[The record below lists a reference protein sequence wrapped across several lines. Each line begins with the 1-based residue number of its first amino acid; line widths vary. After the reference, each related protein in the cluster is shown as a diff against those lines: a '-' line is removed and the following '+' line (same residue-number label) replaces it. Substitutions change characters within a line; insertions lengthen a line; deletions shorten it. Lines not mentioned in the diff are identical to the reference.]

1 MTFDMGLPFNDTK
14 QLDQLAKGFYDLS
27 GGMLDGCMWAIDGF
41 AVRTQQPYNNEVLWR
56 TDC

>member
-1 MTFDMGLPFNDTK
+1 MGLPFNDTK